1 MISIVAYDQK
11 EKAKLEVGPADLPA
25 LLTNESVV
33 VWVDCS
39 APKAEDIQFI
49 KEHFPSFHPLALED
63 AQSARHHPKLDEYHD
78 HLFLIIHGVHDEATP
93 ERYKPV
99 QLSSF
104 LSRRYLVTLH
114 SPMDEVGE
122 LISICRDGVSPL
134 VNGPNRLLHQL
145 FDRVVDEFMPLM
157 VKIEQRVQ
165 FLEEQVFLPQTASLL
180 EEVFSLKRT
189 LAHVRQTAFH
199 QREVLHR
206 LLQQNFKL
214 TEEDD
219 RIFFRDVYDHVIRVI
234 DQVDSLRDVVSSV
247 LEANVSLSSHR
258 LNEVMK
264 VLTILSTIF
273 LPLTFIVGVY
283 GMNFDYQDGKNPL
296 NMPEL
301 RWHYGYPTILLLM
314 SAVAIGMI
322 IYFKR
327 KKWF

>member
-11 EKAKLEVGPADLPA
+11 EKTKLEATQQELPA
-25 LLTNESVV
+25 LLANENVML
-33 VWVDCS
+33 WLDCS
-39 APKAEDIQFI
+39 SPKPEEIQFI
-49 KEHFPSFHPLALED
+49 KENFPSFHPLALED
-63 AQSARHHPKLDEYHD
+63 AQATRHHPKLDEYHD
-78 HLFLIIHGVHDEATP
+78 YLFLIIHGVHDDATP

-104 LSRRYLVTLH
+104 LSKRYLVTFH
-114 SPMDEVGE
+114 SPMDEVTE
-122 LISICRDGVSPL
+122 LLASCREGASPL
-134 VNGPNRLLHQL
+134 VHGPIRLLHQL
-145 FDRVVDEFMPLM
+145 FDKVVDEFMPLM

-165 FLEEQVFLPQTASLL
+165 FLEDQVFLPQTANLL

-206 LLQQNFKL
+206 FLQHNFKL
-214 TEEDD
+214 TSEDD

-234 DQVDSLRDVVSSV
+234 DQVDSLREVVSSV
-247 LEANVSLSSHR
+247 VEANVSLSSHR

-283 GMNFDYQDGKNPL
+283 GMNFDPDASPL

-301 RWHYGYPTILLLM
+301 KWYYGYPVILLIMAL
-314 SAVAIGMI
+314 VAGGMI
-322 IYFKR
+322 VYFKR

>member
-1 MISIVAYDQK
+1 MFNIVAYHCKDKRSIDATLKNLPQLLSD
-11 EKAKLEVGPADLPA
+11 EDTAVWLDCTSATPEEV
-25 LLTNESVV
+25 
-33 VWVDCS
+33 
-39 APKAEDIQFI
+39 QQI
-49 KEHFPSFHPLALED
+49 KELFSFHPLALED
-63 AQSARHHPKLDEYHD
+63 AQSSRHHPKLDEYHD

-99 QLSSF
+99 QLSGF
-104 LSRRYLVTLH
+104 VSRQFLVTFH
-114 SPMDEVGE
+114 APMDEITE
-122 LISICRDGVSPL
+122 LFALCQNGDSPL
-134 VNGPNRLLHQL
+134 SRGPIRLLHLL

-165 FLEEQVFLPQTASLL
+165 YLEDQIFLRQTNSLL

-189 LAHVRQTAFH
+189 LAHVRQTAIH

-206 LLQQNFKL
+206 LLHNNFRL
-214 TEEDD
+214 TTEEDK
-219 RIFFRDVYDHVIRVI
+219 IFFRDVYDHVIRVI
-234 DQVDSLRDVVSSV
+234 DQVDSLREVVSSV
-247 LEANVSLSSHR
+247 IEANVSLSSHR

-283 GMNFDYQDGKNPL
+283 GMNFDHQDGQAPL

-301 RWHYGYPTILLLM
+301 RWYWGYPTVLLFMLVVALLM
-314 SAVAIGMI
+314 VY
-322 IYFKR
+322 YFKR